1 MFTTGSKLLIGSTVM
16 ATVAAVLYGVTQEG
30 TLGTIGLVS
39 AAIALAFLASINVY
53 VRDSNVSAMDT
64 EAHATSPAAR
74 PAPGSSM
81 WPLAAVLGLT
91 MIAVGLVTF
100 QATTVLGFIVLLA
113 ASAEWMVQAW
123 SERASADRDYNA
135 EVRDRI
141 ALPLELPIL
150 AAIGVGV
157 IIYSISRVML
167 GLPTATGAVVAFAVV
182 ATLVLLVGLLTS
194 MRRNLSTGTIAGVCS
209 VAVVAIVVTGAVY
222 GVEGE
227 RETHEHETTAAIAA
241 DGDCG
246 AEETEADENASQ
258 TVAAKSNVAASITL
272 TADDRLTYTVPGY
285 DGGTA
290 TLNLP
295 RSTDNNVLFYNESD
309 EHRRLSIDTAGATA
323 AEDKRVVC
331 TALVEHGGV
340 QMLTVRFDK
349 PDFASENGY
358 QFIVPGVDE
367 AILAVVVP

>member
-30 TLGTIGLVS
+30 TLGTIGLAS
-39 AAIALAFLASINVY
+39 AAIALAFLAGINVY

-64 EAHATSPAAR
+64 DAHATSPAAR
-74 PAPGSSM
+74 QAPGASL
-81 WPLAAVLGLT
+81 WPLVAALGLT
-91 MIAVGLVTF
+91 MATVGAVTF
-100 QATTVLGFIVLLA
+100 QAITVLGLILLLA
-113 ASAEWMVQAW
+113 ATAEWMVQAW
-123 SERASADRDYNA
+123 SERASADPEYNH

-157 IIYSISRVML
+157 IIYSVSRVML
-167 GLPTATGAVVAFAVV
+167 GLPTKEAAVVAFVVV
-182 ATLVLLVGLLTS
+182 AALVLIVGTLTS
-194 MRRNLSTGTIAGVCS
+194 VRRNLSTGTVAGVCS

-222 GVEGE
+222 GVDGE
-227 RETHEHETTAAIAA
+227 RETHHHETTGEIAE

-246 AEETEADENASQ
+246 AEETEADEDASQ
-258 TVAAKSNVAASITL
+258 SVAAKSNVSATITL
-272 TADDRLTYTVPGY
+272 TAEERLTYTVPGF

-290 TLNLP
+290 TLTLP
-295 RSTDNNVLFYNESD
+295 RSTPNNVLFRNDSE

-323 AEDKRVVC
+323 AEDKQVVC
-331 TALVEHGGV
+331 TALVEQGGM

-367 AILAVVVP
+367 AVLPVVVP